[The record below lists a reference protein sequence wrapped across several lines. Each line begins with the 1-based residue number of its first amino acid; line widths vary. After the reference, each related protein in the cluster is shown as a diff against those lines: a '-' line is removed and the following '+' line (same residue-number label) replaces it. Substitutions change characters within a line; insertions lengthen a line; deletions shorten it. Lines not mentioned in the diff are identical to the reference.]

1 MDKSFT
7 KRKLINDQV
16 KNSNDQV
23 QIKNKKMMMKKER

>member
-23 QIKNKKMMMKKER
+23 QIKKWWW